1 MGTMFVWSTP
11 ALNYL
16 DPDYCPNYHC
26 DLELSK
32 QQAVWVNAIAFLGCI
47 FSVPLSGENP
57 LLPPP
62 TPTSD
67 WIFSGWIMSKV
78 GIRLTMIGLGLPFGL
93 GILLITFSRDAA
105 MLLIGRFL
113 YGLSSGAFG
122 LLVPSYTSETAEP
135 RIKGAMGSLLNV
147 AVVLGNLFVAILGK
161 YVAWRTMTGIF
172 LFIPVLM
179 SGWMFF
185 MPESPVQ
192 LVRRGEAELQKN

>member
-16 DPDYCPNYHC
+16 DPDYCGQTDSYPC
-26 DLELSK
+26 DLELTK

-47 FSVPLSGENP
+47 FSVPLAGETLPTRGYRVSN
-57 LLPPP
+57 LL
-62 TPTSD
+62 D
-67 WIFSGWIMSKV
+67 ISGWIMSKL
-78 GIRLTMIGLGLPFGL
+78 GIRKTMIGLGLPFGI
-93 GILLITFSRDAA
+93 GIVLITFSKDVS

-122 LLVPSYTSETAEP
+122 LLVPTYTSETAEP

-147 AVVLGNLFVAILGK
+147 TVVLGNLFVAVLGK
-161 YVAWRTMTGIF
+161 YFSWRPMTGIL

-179 SGWMFF
+179 SVWMFF
-185 MPESPVQ
+185 MPESHP
-192 LVRRGEAELQKN
+192 GKKIIFTY

>member
-1 MGTMFVWSTP
+1 M
-11 ALNYL
+11 AKL
-16 DPDYCPNYHC
+16 
-26 DLELSK
+26 
-32 QQAVWVNAIAFLGCI
+32 
-47 FSVPLSGENP
+47 
-57 LLPPP
+57 
-62 TPTSD
+62 
-67 WIFSGWIMSKV
+67 
-78 GIRLTMIGLGLPFGL
+78 GIRMTMIGLGLPFGL
-93 GILLITFSRDAA
+93 GILLITFSRDVA

-161 YVAWRTMTGIF
+161 YLHWRTMTGTF

-179 SGWMFF
+179 SVWMFF

-192 LVRRGEAELQKN
+192 LVRRGKAVLQKLNISNIDKYGDLRDIEKYRHFPFGFLQHWKGF